1 MSPYL
6 HESSSS
12 GSGGLTPVS
21 VASHGS
27 DNGSVI
33 EDSEYPALQFPG
45 YAEKPLSEQLEPIA
59 VVGMGCRLPGDV
71 SSPAQ
76 FWDLMI
82 NKGTGQT
89 PKVPSDRF
97 NIDAHFHENNERP
110 GSFNVLGGYF
120 IKNDI
125 KEFDPQLFGI
135 SPVEAMWMDP
145 QQRKLLEVVY
155 EAFESGGVTL
165 DTVSGSQTAVF
176 VGSFTSDYQQMSF
189 KEPDFRHS
197 YAATGVDPGIISNR
211 ISHVFNLHG
220 PSILVNTACSSS
232 VYAMHNACNA
242 LRNHE
247 CTAAVVGGTNLII
260 TVDQHMNTAKLG
272 VLSPTSTCH
281 TFDASADG
289 YGRADGVGAVYLK
302 RLSDA
307 VRDGDP
313 IRAVIRTSAVNSNG
327 KAPAVGITHPNLEGQ
342 VDVIKHAYLRGGDL
356 DPKLTGYFEIHG
368 TGTPI
373 GDPLEVHAVAKA
385 MNGRRLPGEEPL
397 LIGAVKTNIGHSE
410 AASGLSAVIKAVLTV
425 ENGIIPPT
433 RGLVNRN
440 PKIDWDGWKVQV
452 VTDPRPFP
460 SHLPVKRVSVNSF
473 GYGGTNGHIMIEG
486 IDSFI
491 PDYKLARKSTT
502 KPRGMHNLNRPF
514 LLPFSAHDKQT
525 LKHNIGAYSKIAG
538 NYNLLDLSYTLA
550 NRRSLLQS
558 RGFVVSSY
566 AALESA
572 FGDNLAAFSFAE
584 KKKTPRIGFAFTGQG
599 AQWARMGSQLMTYYP
614 SFLRT
619 IIELDYALGS
629 LPDAPEWTL
638 EDKLL
643 EDAQTSR
650 VNEAEF
656 SQPLCTAIQIATVK
670 LLESWD
676 IRPQVTVGHS
686 SGEIAAAYAAG
697 LISASEAII
706 VAYYRGQVVA
716 KLNTNGAMMAV
727 GLGAEAVEPFIREFK
742 GQVVIACH
750 NSPVSVTLSGDADA
764 IDVVRKALDAENIFA
779 RVVKTGGKAYH
790 SHHMNSSAHK
800 YEELV
805 HRARETVSFG
815 VPLITDAVMVS
826 SVMNSRIEPGQV
838 IGEKYWTL
846 NLTSP
851 VLFNQAVQTIAT
863 SSDVHVDTLI
873 EIGPHTAL
881 SGPIKQISKELGSHG
896 FSYLPTLVR
905 NEDSAFQILKLA
917 GELFLRNYPLNMERA
932 TAIEETSTSGKLKLV
947 KGSILVDL
955 PTYQWTYSKS
965 LWAEPRQSLE
975 HRAPNHPRHD
985 VLGSRMPGGSA
996 SEPVWRN
1003 VLRIRDVPWLK
1014 DHSLGGEAVF
1024 PAAGYFSMAIEAIT
1038 QLNECSAQPVN
1049 IEGFV
1054 LRDIS
1059 IKAALVTPDDD
1070 NGIEVLFAMRPSLFS
1085 GGESN
1090 VWWDFNVSSVS
1101 GSGLWNDHMTGTI
1114 SINSRARGQT
1124 PKKVPNL
1131 PQRAMGKSWNQGL
1144 REVGFD
1150 YGLTFQDMED
1160 IRSDGKTYRA
1170 ASRTF
1175 VKQQCGVVTGESR
1188 YALHPGTVD
1197 SCLQLIIVSIY
1208 AGKLNDMTCGAVPI
1222 QVDEVAIWPP
1232 TAQQLKTPMA
1242 SAYSYTGQ
1250 RGIRSFVSG
1259 SQLVASD
1266 GELLMDI
1273 TNMRCVAYEAAV
1285 PQRIEE
1291 VLEPKPFQELVWE
1304 YDIDSIN
1311 SDEQLREMDVGK
1323 IVELVGHKSPD
1334 ARVLEFGSENL
1345 SSTLDKC
1352 PYVSY
1357 TVAVRSTEAL
1367 EESKAQFEGIKNASF
1382 QVLDISVPLD
1392 DDTGLETFDLII
1404 ATRQSID
1411 NVEMLKNLRSLLAPS
1426 GRVIFAKSSV
1436 ISQDS
1441 LVSAGFNNVGVFLE
1455 DSETKALSFIKP
1467 VEVIKNGLHANSSSP
1482 QIKLIYRNK
1491 PAAVIDEI
1499 AKAIEKGGYTTSSS
1513 ALATHGITCGHA
1525 VVIGDLEGS
1534 SLLATMEETE
1544 FEALKELTNKAS
1556 SILWVTAG
1564 GLLTGKLPEYA
1575 MANGLARSLT
1585 SEQSSLDFTT
1595 LDFDLE
1601 TTSPRQIA
1609 DSISAAVQRQVSQNE
1624 SRESE
1629 YYVSKGYT
1637 YISRLL
1643 ANTDLPGASK
1653 AGKEYMAPYEG
1664 QHLVGSVQS
1673 GKVVFSEDELKD
1685 KALDGNEVEVKVVYG
1700 GLNKEDTLVITGN
1713 DYPMTFSHEISG
1725 VVSRVGSA
1733 VKGINEGDMVVG
1745 FSFDKF
1751 STLQRTSAD
1760 LLQKVEKGE
1769 SLEQISSLPWTF
1781 STALYGLRDLAKL
1794 EPNEKVLILSG
1805 TGSVGAAA
1813 IQITRLLGG
1822 IPFVVVASSEQQ
1834 RLMATFG
1841 LPEQQVL
1848 NTDNITSQD
1857 EMLAL
1862 TKGSGFDVVFSGYT
1876 DFTEAREAWRHI
1888 RPLGRFVDFGR
1899 KNVLKR
1905 SAIDTVPIHN
1915 GASYLSFDM
1924 LDLYACKPQILSN
1937 LLKST
1942 LSLYRQGLLSPI
1954 SSPNIY
1960 SLDQL
1965 DSAVSSYSEGFV
1977 AGKTLIS
1984 YAPSGGSLSIVPNQ
1998 TSMSFRSDATYLLV
2012 GCLGGLGRSLT
2023 TWMTENGARRL
2034 VFLSRSGADQEQAG
2048 ILIRDLEKAG
2058 IICQV
2063 VRGDVTNRSDVQ
2075 KAVDSVP
2082 VQFPIRGVVQAA
2094 MVLRDGLFHSM
2105 TYSNWTT
2112 ATYPKVR
2119 GTLNLH
2125 NVLSDTP
2132 LDFFIMTSSTSGTLG
2147 TPGQAN
2153 YSAANSFLDSLARHR
2168 VSNQQRA
2175 CSVVLPMILGVGYVA
2190 EHPEVEEA
2198 LRRKG
2203 IYGIDETHL
2212 LESLA
2217 VSMLTQ
2223 ASPTPADHVIV
2234 GLDPVKLQ
2242 KSIRSSETTDGF
2254 WFEDARFKPLLA
2266 FMTSS
2271 DSNGVAEA
2279 GRTILST
2286 IHAAD
2291 SPAGA
2296 VKLTSEIM
2304 VDKLARL
2311 LLVDLAEFEPD
2322 VKSIASYGLDSMIG
2336 AELRNWIFKELALD
2350 IPFQRLLSADL
2361 TITKFATEVCNN
2373 QGIVL
2378 DSQN

>member
-12 GSGGLTPVS
+12 LSGEPEPSSVRS
-21 VASHGS
+21 VAEYGS
-27 DNGSVI
+27 TI

-71 SSPAQ
+71 SSPSQ

-120 IKNDI
+120 LKSDI
-125 KEFDPQLFGI
+125 REFDPQLFGI
-135 SPVEAMWMDP
+135 APVEATWMDP

-165 DTVSGSQTAVF
+165 EKISGSKTAVF
-176 VGSFTSDYQQMSF
+176 AGSFTSDYQQMSF

-220 PSILVNTACSSS
+220 PSIVVNTACSSS

-342 VDVIKHAYLRGGDL
+342 VDVIQHAYHRGGDL
-356 DPKLTGYFEIHG
+356 DPRLTGYFEIHG

-385 MNGRRLPGEEPL
+385 MNGQRNCDEEPL

-433 RGLVNRN
+433 RGLVNLN
-440 PKIDWDGWKVQV
+440 PKIDWENWKVQV
-452 VTDPRPFP
+452 VTELRPFP
-460 SHLPVKRVSVNSF
+460 IHLPVKRVSVNSF

-491 PDYKLARKSTT
+491 PDYKLAHKSTT
-502 KPRGMHNLNRPF
+502 KPRGIHNRNRPF
-514 LLPFSAHDKQT
+514 LLPFSAHDKPT
-525 LKHNIGAYSKIAG
+525 LNRNIAAYGKIAG
-538 NYNLLDLSYTLA
+538 NYNLRDLSYTLA
-550 NRRSLLQS
+550 NRRSRLQS
-558 RGFVVSSY
+558 RGFVVSTY
-566 AALESA
+566 ASLESA
-572 FGDNLAAFSFAE
+572 FGENLAAFSFAE
-584 KKKTPRIGFAFTGQG
+584 KKKKPLIGFAFSGQG
-599 AQWARMGSQLMTYYP
+599 AQWATMGSQLMTYYP
-614 SFLRT
+614 SFLKT
-619 IIELDYALGS
+619 IRELDHVLGL
-629 LPDAPEWTL
+629 LPDAPGWTL
-638 EDKLL
+638 EDTLI
-643 EDAQTSR
+643 EDAKTSR
-650 VNEAEF
+650 INEAEF
-656 SQPLCTAIQIATVK
+656 SQPLCTAIQVAVVK

-697 LISASEAII
+697 FISSSEAII

-716 KLNTNGAMMAV
+716 QLNTDGAMLAV
-727 GLGAEAVEPFIREFK
+727 GLSAKDVEPFIREYK
-742 GQVVIACH
+742 GKVVIACH

-764 IDVVRKALDAENIFA
+764 INEVRVALDTESIFA
-779 RVVKTGGKAYH
+779 RIVKTGGKAYH
-790 SHHMNSSAHK
+790 SHHMASSAEK
-800 YEELV
+800 YEALV
-805 HRARETVSFG
+805 RHARKTVSFG
-815 VPLITDAVMVS
+815 VPLSTDAVMVS
-826 SVMNSRIEPGQV
+826 SVINSKIEPGEV
-838 IGEKYWTL
+838 IGEKYWSL

-851 VLFNQAVQTIAT
+851 VLFNQAVQTIAA
-863 SSDVHVDTLI
+863 SSEINIDTLI
-873 EIGPHTAL
+873 EIRPHTTL
-881 SGPIKQISKELGSHG
+881 SGPIKQISKELGNDG
-896 FSYLPTLVR
+896 FGYLPTLVR
-905 NEDSAFQILKLA
+905 SEDSASQILKLA
-917 GELFLRNYPLNMERA
+917 GELFLRNYPLDMERA
-932 TAIEETSTSGKLKLV
+932 TAAEEISAGKVKLV
-947 KGSILVDL
+947 KGSVLVDL

-975 HRAPNHPRHD
+975 HRAPKHMRHD
-985 VLGSRMPGGSA
+985 VLGSRVPGGSA
-996 SEPVWRN
+996 SEPMWRN

-1038 QLNECSAQPVN
+1038 QLNESSTNAVN
-1049 IEGFV
+1049 IEGFM
-1054 LRDIS
+1054 LRDVS
-1059 IKAALVTPDDD
+1059 IKSALVTPDDD
-1070 NGIEVLFAMRPSLFS
+1070 KGIEVLFSMRPSLFS
-1085 GGESN
+1085 AGDSN
-1090 VWWDFNVSSVS
+1090 AWWDFNVSSVS
-1101 GSGLWNDHMTGTI
+1101 ETGLWNDHMAGTI
-1114 SINSRARGQT
+1114 SINTRARGQT
-1124 PKKVPNL
+1124 PRQAPNL
-1131 PQRAMGKSWNQGL
+1131 PQRAMGKTWNEGL

-1150 YGLTFQDMED
+1150 YGPTFQDMED
-1160 IRSDGKTYRA
+1160 IRSDGKTFTA
-1170 ASRTF
+1170 ASKTII
-1175 VKQQCGVVTGESR
+1175 KQACGAVTGESR
-1188 YALHPGTVD
+1188 YVLHPSTVD

-1208 AGKLNDMTCGAVPI
+1208 AGKLNDMTCGAVPV

-1232 TAQQLKTPMA
+1232 TAEQLKNHAA
-1242 SAYSYTGQ
+1242 SAYSYTDQ

-1259 SQLVASD
+1259 SQLIASD
-1266 GELLMDI
+1266 GEMLMDI

-1285 PQRIEE
+1285 PQRVEE
-1291 VLEPKPFQELVWE
+1291 ALESQPFQELVWK
-1304 YDIDSIN
+1304 YDIDSIT
-1311 SDEQLREMDVGK
+1311 SDEQLRDMD
-1323 IVELVGHKSPD
+1323 ITSIMELIAHKNPS
-1334 ARVLEFGSENL
+1334 AKFLEIGSKN
-1345 SSTLDKC
+1345 SSSISAKC
-1352 PYVSY
+1352 PCVSY
-1357 TVAVRSTEAL
+1357 SIAERSEEAL
-1367 EESKAQFEGIKNASF
+1367 EQARAEVEGIKNSGF
-1382 QVLDISVPLD
+1382 LVLDITAPLND
-1392 DDTGLETFDLII
+1392 DNNTDTFDLII
-1404 ATRQSID
+1404 ATNQSTIND
-1411 NVEMLKNLRSLLAPS
+1411 DVLRNIRRLLADG
-1426 GRVIFAKSSV
+1426 GRVILPKSS
-1436 ISQDS
+1436 I
-1441 LVSAGFNNVGVFLE
+1441 VSYETLLRAGFNGIDVFLE
-1455 DSETKALSFIKP
+1455 ESATKEVSLIRS
-1467 VEVIKNGLHANSSSP
+1467 VEFSNGVHVTASSP
-1482 QIKLIYRNK
+1482 QVKLIYRNK
-1491 PAAVIDEI
+1491 APAVIPHLLQALEN
-1499 AKAIEKGGYTTSSS
+1499 AGYASKESSLVS
-1513 ALATHGITCGHA
+1513 CDVADGDHV

-1534 SLLATMEETE
+1534 SLLATIEQEE
-1544 FEALKELTNKAS
+1544 FEALKVLTNKAS

-1564 GLLTGKLPEYA
+1564 GLLEGKLPEYG
-1575 MANGLARSLT
+1575 MANGLGRSLT

-1601 TTSPRQIA
+1601 TTSVSQIATGIVTAMQRQIKH
-1609 DSISAAVQRQVSQNE
+1609 VE

-1643 ANTDLPGASK
+1643 ANTTLPGASK
-1653 AGKEYMAPYEG
+1653 GVQKYNTLYDG
-1664 QHLVGSVQS
+1664 QQLVGSVQS
-1673 GKVVFSEDELKD
+1673 GKVVFSEDEHKGKPLEGD
-1685 KALDGNEVEVKVVYG
+1685 AVEVKVAYG
-1700 GLNKEDTLVITGN
+1700 GLNKEDALVITGN
-1713 DYPMTFSHEISG
+1713 DYPMAFSHEICG
-1725 VVSRVGSA
+1725 MVSRVGPE
-1733 VKGINEGDMVVG
+1733 VTEFKEGDQVVG
-1745 FSFDKF
+1745 FSFDRF
-1751 STLQRTSAD
+1751 STFQRTSAD
-1760 LLQKVEKGE
+1760 LLQKVNEGE
-1769 SLEQISSLPWTF
+1769 AIAKLVSLPWTF
-1781 STALYGLRDLAKL
+1781 STALYGLRDLARL
-1794 EPNEKVLILSG
+1794 EANERVLILSG
-1805 TGSVGAAA
+1805 TGTVGTAA
-1813 IQITRLLGG
+1813 IQVAHLLGA
-1822 IPFVVVASSEQQ
+1822 IPFVVSET
-1834 RLMATFG
+1834 LSEKKELAAILG
-1841 LPEQQVL
+1841 LPEMQVL
-1848 NTDNITSQD
+1848 TRTEITTHGSIQSSI
-1857 EMLAL
+1857 
-1862 TKGSGFDVVFSGYT
+1862 KGSDFEVIFSSGYT
-1876 DFTEAREAWRHI
+1876 DLSEAREAWRHI
-1888 RPLGRFVDFGR
+1888 APLGRFVDFGR
-1899 KNVLKR
+1899 KNVLRR
-1905 SAIDTVPIHN
+1905 SALDTVPIYQ
-1915 GASYLSFDM
+1915 GASYISFDM
-1924 LDLYACKPQILSN
+1924 LDLYAYKPQKLSN

-1942 LSLYRQGLLSPI
+1942 LSLYRQGLLSSTLP
-1954 SSPNIY
+1954 PNIY

-1965 DSAVSSYSEGFV
+1965 DLAVSSFSDSFK
-1977 AGKTLIS
+1977 AGKSLIS
-1984 YAPSGGSLSIVPNQ
+1984 YAPSGGSLTIVPNQ
-1998 TSMSFRSDATYLLV
+1998 LSMKFRSDATYLLV

-2023 TWMTENGARRL
+2023 TWMTENGAQRL

-2048 ILIRDLEKAG
+2048 ILIQDLERAG

-2063 VRGDVTNRSDVQ
+2063 VRGDVTNSSDVQ
-2075 KAVDSVP
+2075 KAVESVP
-2082 VQFPIRGVVQAA
+2082 AEHPIRGVVQAA

-2105 TYSNWTT
+2105 TYDNWKT
-2112 ATYPKVR
+2112 ATYPKVQ

-2125 NVLSDTP
+2125 NALADTS

-2168 VSNQQRA
+2168 VVNQQRA

-2223 ASPTPADHVIV
+2223 DSPKPADHVIV
-2234 GLDPVKLQ
+2234 GLDPVRLQ
-2242 KSIRSSETTDGF
+2242 KSIHSSETTDGF
-2254 WFEDARFKPLLA
+2254 WLEDTRFKSLLA
-2266 FMTSS
+2266 SMKSS
-2271 DSNGVAEA
+2271 TTNGTAES

-2286 IHAAD
+2286 IKT
-2291 SPAGA
+2291 AGSSTEA
-2296 VKLTSEIM
+2296 VQVTSEIM
-2304 VDKLARL
+2304 VEKLARL
-2311 LLVDLAEFEPD
+2311 LLVDLSEFEPD

-2361 TITKFATEVCNN
+2361 TITKFAIEVCTS
-2373 QGIVL
+2373 QGFVFE
-2378 DSQN
+2378 SQA